1 MAPMNAKRTCASLDL
16 PKRPLTLQGAG
27 ESSPGAKLGVNVVF
41 TSAKA
46 TLAALKTA
54 RRLATDLQAR
64 INVVW
69 LCAVPYSLPLDRPPV
84 SVPFIEQQLLELSN
98 QGVQGPWETNILL
111 ILCRDERQALLQ
123 ALGPRSLVVIG
134 SQSRWWPA
142 RKNGLAKV
150 LRSHGHQVIFVRS
163 K

>member
-1 MAPMNAKRTCASLDL
+1 MNTERTHASLDL
-16 PKRPLTLQGAG
+16 AKRPLPQQRAG
-27 ESSPGAKLGVNVVF
+27 ESRPGTKLEVNVIF
-41 TSAKA
+41 TGTKS
-46 TLAALKTA
+46 TLAALETA
-54 RRLATDLQAR
+54 ASLASDLQAR

-84 SVPFIEQQLLELSN
+84 SVPFIEQQLLELTS
-98 QGVQGPWETNILL
+98 QRAQGPWETNIQL

-123 ALGPRSLVVIG
+123 ALEPRSLVVIG

-142 RKNGLAKV
+142 RENGLAKM
-150 LRSHGHQVIFVRS
+150 LQSEGHQVIFVRS